1 MKTVFKIAAATLAA
15 GAVIPLAGCGGCAGC
30 NAKTSN
36 NALTSSN
43 WYTGTSYKGIQP
55 SFIFGDNEDYTKEVV
70 EYDVT
75 HDNTAAT
82 NATYSVEYTNGKFV
96 TEFYAFRYD
105 WNTNREY
112 PEDKTEILYRYETE
126 LTISVSFTLKSTGEK
141 TNEPLNDRV
150 KTVAYFRAAGKN
162 LQPVYSRQE
171 ILSHSPAAYQAS
183 SIDNIY
189 KKVDAVYEN
198 FYNYDCTAVTSI
210 NGDDKDVHDGLDKI
224 GYSVFDNSSLYI
236 AVRSMKL
243 SSKLAQ
249 TVYLY
254 SPAQGSV
261 TSYVLAGTDTPID
274 ASEEKTE
281 LKHITAEMQKHDLF
295 VPAENRETVPAVAIN
310 VMYAG
315 GTLHGTTQTVWYA
328 AIENADNNT
337 GRATMLK
344 LATPLSYGLGT
355 LNYSLKEI
363 KSTLWNK

>member
-15 GAVIPLAGCGGCAGC
+15 GAVITLAGCGGCAGC

-171 ILSHSPAAYQAS
+171 ILSHSPAVYQAS

-189 KKVDAVYEN
+189 NKVDAV
-198 FYNYDCTAVTSI
+198 
-210 NGDDKDVHDGLDKI
+210 
-224 GYSVFDNSSLYI
+224 
-236 AVRSMKL
+236 
-243 SSKLAQ
+243 
-249 TVYLY
+249 
-254 SPAQGSV
+254 
-261 TSYVLAGTDTPID
+261 
-274 ASEEKTE
+274 
-281 LKHITAEMQKHDLF
+281 
-295 VPAENRETVPAVAIN
+295 
-310 VMYAG
+310 
-315 GTLHGTTQTVWYA
+315 
-328 AIENADNNT
+328 
-337 GRATMLK
+337 
-344 LATPLSYGLGT
+344 
-355 LNYSLKEI
+355 
-363 KSTLWNK
+363 